1 MRIITALFV
10 AVIGFGIAVFGVV
23 RGLSSSGPAHGTR
36 LILTTAGGDITL
48 AHETAALRVEE
59 KGAPTRV
66 IAAGDR
72 IVVELGTDDPQL
84 VAEDAALLERTAH
97 VELRDAEHPESPPV
111 DAHALRHIAADD
123 HGVTIDSS
131 GALPFHVHSEVTFVL
146 DGKIKLAATPDRVDG
161 ATMHVPMAS
170 LRQAEDLRAL
180 LVAGA
185 APAMHVESRT
195 AFTRATGFWPR
206 AWIFLAIGGVLLAV
220 AAVLL
225 LTRRPPA
232 SRDSSR

>member
-1 MRIITALFV
+1 MRIITALLV

-36 LILTTAGGDITL
+36 LILTTAGGNIAL
-48 AHETAALRVEE
+48 AREAAALRVEE

-84 VAEDAALLERTAH
+84 VADQAALLERTAH
-97 VELRDAEHPESPPV
+97 VELRDAEHPDTPPV
-111 DAHALRHIAADD
+111 DAHVLSHIAADD
-123 HGVTIDSS
+123 QGVTIDSTTT
-131 GALPFHVHSEVTFVL
+131 LPFHVHSEITFVL
-146 DGKIKLAATPDRVDG
+146 DGKIKLAATPDRVEG
-161 ATMHVPMAS
+161 RTMHVPMAS
-170 LRQAEDLRAL
+170 LRQSEDLRAL

-195 AFTRATGFWPR
+195 PFTRATGFWGR
-206 AWIFLAIGGVLLAV
+206 AWIFLAIGGVFLAV
-220 AAVLL
+220 GAALL
-225 LTRRPPA
+225 LVRR
-232 SRDSSR
+232 R